1 MTASDSVS
9 VTSKMFTGEYKY
21 PEWFT
26 YKTYNFYKKKLEHLT
41 RMRYIHAESARYYD
55 SQHLKLFGPSIIIT
69 GLSGVASFLS
79 SSSLFSEN
87 TQTGL
92 AIGVGVLASVSAM
105 IQSAASAVDYSTK
118 AKTHREAGEEY
129 EKLMTKVEF
138 ELEMPNEPEFIDGLE
153 SLILDIQNKC
163 KYAPPQ
169 HIVQGYELH
178 VARRNKKLSKYSTNT
193 TSTNNDTVIH
203 MEELMSSDN
212 NTVVEL
218 DEEQTTKKSVDF
230 TTIAHIEE
238 ESEEEVTDDEQ
249 TSVA

>member
-153 SLILDIQNKC
+153 NLILDIQNKC

-169 HIVQGYELH
+169 NIVQSYELH
-178 VARRNKKLSKYSTNT
+178 VARRNKKLSKYAT
-193 TSTNNDTVIH
+193 TMPTNNDTIIN
-203 MEELMSSDN
+203 MEALMSSDN

-218 DEEQTTKKSVDF
+218 NKEQATNKSVDF
-230 TTIAHIEE
+230 TTIANIEE
-238 ESEEEVTDDEQ
+238 ESEEEASDDEHV
-249 TSVA
+249 SMA